1 MITSVSSKCRG
12 GGFALVEILIAIA
25 ILSIAMLAIISG
37 VSAGIAAIG
46 GNRNMTRAML
56 IARSRLSMY
65 YVYRMREPDV
75 QEEAVKEYPGFS
87 YSRKTGKFEH
97 ELFGPV
103 SARRVEIT
111 VHWLERGRKKNY
123 TLSYVYPERM

>member
-1 MITSVSSKCRG
+1 MNTPGSSDRR

-37 VSAGIAAIG
+37 VSSGIAAIS

-56 IARSRLSMY
+56 IARSRLSLY

-75 QEEAVKEYPGFS
+75 EEAVKEYPA
-87 YSRKTGKFEH
+87 
-97 ELFGPV
+97 
-103 SARRVEIT
+103 SATRAKRASSNT
-111 VHWLERGRKKNY
+111 SSSAPSTRGGSK
-123 TLSYVYPERM
+123 

>member
-1 MITSVSSKCRG
+1 MSTSVSNNGRG
-12 GGFALVEILIAIA
+12 GGFALVEILLAIA
-25 ILSIAMLAIISG
+25 ILSIAMLGIISG
-37 VSAGIAAIG
+37 VSSGIAAIG

-56 IARSRLSMY
+56 IAKSRLSLY
-65 YVYRMREPDV
+65 HVYRMREPDV
-75 QEEAVKEYPGFS
+75 QEEPVKEYPGFA
-87 YSRKTGKFEH
+87 YSRKTTKFEH

-111 VHWLERGRKKNY
+111 VHWLERGRRKNY

>member
-1 MITSVSSKCRG
+1 MNTTYSNEGRG
-12 GGFALVEILIAIA
+12 GVAPVEILIAIA
-25 ILSIAMLAIISG
+25 ILSIAMPAIISG
-37 VSAGIAAIG
+37 VSSGIAAIS

-56 IARSRLSMY
+56 IAKSRLSLY
-65 YVYRMREPDV
+65 YVYRMREPDA

-87 YSRKTGKFEH
+87 YSRKTTKFEH

-103 SARRVEIT
+103 NARRVEIT
-111 VHWLERGRKKNY
+111 VHWTERGRKRNY

>member
-1 MITSVSSKCRG
+1 MNTPGSSDRR

-37 VSAGIAAIG
+37 VSSGIAAIS

-56 IARSRLSMY
+56 IARSRLSLY

-87 YSRKTGKFEH
+87 YTRKTSKFEH

-103 SARRVEIT
+103 NARRVEIT
-111 VHWLERGRKKNY
+111 VHWMERGRKRNY
-123 TLSYVYPERM
+123 SISYVYPERM

>member
-1 MITSVSSKCRG
+1 MDTPGSSERR

-37 VSAGIAAIG
+37 VSSGIAAIS

-56 IARSRLSMY
+56 IARSRLSLY

-75 QEEAVKEYPGFS
+75 YDEPVKEYPGFS
-87 YSRKTGKFEH
+87 YSRKTSKFEH

-111 VHWLERGRKKNY
+111 VHWMERGRKRNY
-123 TLSYVYPERM
+123 TISYVYPERM

>member
-1 MITSVSSKCRG
+1 MNTSGSTDRRG
-12 GGFALVEILIAIA
+12 GIALVEILIAIA

-37 VSAGIAAIG
+37 VSSGIAAIS

-56 IARSRLSMY
+56 IAKSRLSLY
-65 YVYRMREPDV
+65 LVYRMREPDV
-75 QEEAVKEYPGFS
+75 HEEAVKEYPGFS
-87 YSRKTGKFEH
+87 YTRTTSKFEH

-111 VHWLERGRKKNY
+111 VHWTERGRKRNY
-123 TLSYVYPERM
+123 TVSYVYPERM